1 MEFEASRAK
10 AVDKLN
16 YFVENNLSEYS
27 KLRNFDFGPDDRSN
41 ISCLSPYITH
51 GVINELEVIDKSLKK
66 FSFAKNEKFIQEV
79 LWRVYW
85 KGWLELRPNVWS
97 DYLVELNNLRNEF
110 KSNQNYLN
118 AIEGKTNIECFNQ
131 WVKELKENN
140 YLHNHTRMWFASIWI
155 FTLELPWQLGAEFFM
170 QHLYD
175 GDAASNTL
183 GWRWVAGVQ
192 TQGKH
197 YLASEWNIRKFT
209 NNRFQNIQLNENAPP
224 IFSDKTYSIGK
235 KDFLNFEI
243 LEDKIL
249 FLGNSNEIAESIA
262 CLKGKGPTDTME
274 LVYAQANAL
283 GFDIGDVIANGSAL
297 NEFRLMLIRQGVD
310 ESVAQQLINEPWS
323 VLQRSPQQYSIQ
335 VEKSGYLADLDAL
348 VIGQV
353 LCEAGAGRS
362 VQESDIDHGIGIEIH
377 RSIGERVESG
387 DAIMTLDGPF
397 GIDIHLIQRLKQAIT
412 ISDYQVKLGTR
423 ILETVTISDCPTT

>member
-1 MEFEASRAK
+1 MKFEASRAK

-16 YFVENNLSEYS
+16 DFVENNLSEYS

-183 GWRWVAGVQ
+183 GWRWVAGIQ

-197 YLASEWNIRKFT
+197 YLASEWNIKKFT
-209 NNRFQNIQLNENAPP
+209 NNRFQNIQLNENASP
-224 IFSDKTYSIGK
+224 IFSEKTYSIGK

-249 FLGNSNEIAESIA
+249 LIFENNMTFEFSDFKEHKFKKILLISNESNRNIKLSEKVLKFKANLLKDQKTRLIEKSIN
-262 CLKGKGPTDTME
+262 CETININDLKNITEK
-274 LVYAQANAL
+274 VYALYPTVSENLNFIQNNQL
-283 GFDIGDVIANGSAL
+283 QNIKFLYRKLDQFSWQYCNKGFFNFKNYIPKIIANF
-297 NEFRLMLIRQGVD
+297 N
-310 ESVAQQLINEPWS
+310 
-323 VLQRSPQQYSIQ
+323 
-335 VEKSGYLADLDAL
+335 
-348 VIGQV
+348 
-353 LCEAGAGRS
+353 
-362 VQESDIDHGIGIEIH
+362 
-377 RSIGERVESG
+377 
-387 DAIMTLDGPF
+387 
-397 GIDIHLIQRLKQAIT
+397 
-412 ISDYQVKLGTR
+412 
-423 ILETVTISDCPTT
+423 

>member
-1 MEFEASRAK
+1 MIFEASRAK
-10 AVDKLN
+10 AIDKLN
-16 YFVENNLSEYS
+16 IFIENNLSEYS
-27 KLRNFDFGPDDRSN
+27 KLRNFDFGPDNRSN

-51 GVINELEVIDKSLKK
+51 GIVNELEVIDKSLKK
-66 FSFAKNEKFIQEV
+66 FSFSKNEKFIQEV

-197 YLASEWNIRKFT
+197 YLASEWNIKKFT
-209 NNRFQNIQLNENAPP
+209 NNRFQNMQLNENASS
-224 IFSDKTYSIGK
+224 IFNDKTYPINK
-235 KDFLNFEI
+235 KEFLNSQI
-243 LEDKIL
+243 LENKIL
-249 FLGNSNEIAESIA
+249 LIFENNMTFEFSDFKEHKFKKILLVLNDTNRAIKLSEKVLKFKANLLEDQKTRLIEKSIN
-262 CLKGKGPTDTME
+262 CETININDLKDITEK
-274 LVYAQANAL
+274 VYALYPTVSENLNFIQNNQL
-283 GFDIGDVIANGSAL
+283 QNIKFLYRKLDQFSWQYCNKGFFNFKNYIPKIIANF
-297 NEFRLMLIRQGVD
+297 N
-310 ESVAQQLINEPWS
+310 
-323 VLQRSPQQYSIQ
+323 
-335 VEKSGYLADLDAL
+335 
-348 VIGQV
+348 
-353 LCEAGAGRS
+353 
-362 VQESDIDHGIGIEIH
+362 
-377 RSIGERVESG
+377 
-387 DAIMTLDGPF
+387 
-397 GIDIHLIQRLKQAIT
+397 
-412 ISDYQVKLGTR
+412 
-423 ILETVTISDCPTT
+423 

>member
-1 MEFEASRAK
+1 MIFEASRAK
-10 AVDKLN
+10 AIDKLN
-16 YFVENNLSEYS
+16 IFIENNLSEYS
-27 KLRNFDFGPDDRSN
+27 KLRNFDFGTDNRSN

-51 GVINELEVIDKSLKK
+51 GIVNELEVIDKSLKK
-66 FSFAKNEKFIQEV
+66 FSFSKNEKFIQEV

-197 YLASEWNIRKFT
+197 YLASEWNIKKFT
-209 NNRFQNIQLNENAPP
+209 NNRFQNIQLNENASS
-224 IFSDKTYSIGK
+224 IFNDKTYPINK
-235 KDFLNFEI
+235 KEFLNSQI

-249 FLGNSNEIAESIA
+249 LIFENNMTFEFSDFKEHKFKKILLVLNDTNRAIKLSEKVLKFKANLLEDQKTRLIEKSIN
-262 CLKGKGPTDTME
+262 CETININDLKNITE
-274 LVYAQANAL
+274 EVYALYPTVSENLNFIQNNQL
-283 GFDIGDVIANGSAL
+283 QNIKFLYRKLDQFSWQYCNKGFFNFKNYIPKIIANF
-297 NEFRLMLIRQGVD
+297 N
-310 ESVAQQLINEPWS
+310 
-323 VLQRSPQQYSIQ
+323 
-335 VEKSGYLADLDAL
+335 
-348 VIGQV
+348 
-353 LCEAGAGRS
+353 
-362 VQESDIDHGIGIEIH
+362 
-377 RSIGERVESG
+377 
-387 DAIMTLDGPF
+387 
-397 GIDIHLIQRLKQAIT
+397 
-412 ISDYQVKLGTR
+412 
-423 ILETVTISDCPTT
+423 